1 VRLGKASVY
10 AVYAVVH
17 IAGNQAEGA
26 VAGRARADTCGMPV
40 EYLLKILQHLVKAR
54 VLHSARGRAGGFQ
67 LCKPADETTLL
78 EVIEAVEGP
87 LLDETMVTGDVRGA
101 GVIRATLNNLC
112 GDIAGYAQATLSK
125 TSVSQLIATA

>member
-1 VRLGKASVY
+1 
-10 AVYAVVH
+10 
-17 IAGNQAEGA
+17 
-26 VAGRARADTCGMPV
+26 
-40 EYLLKILQHLVKAR
+40 VKAR

-67 LCKPADETTLL
+67 LCKPADETTLR
-78 EVIEAVEGP
+78 EVIAAVEGP

-101 GVIRATLNNLC
+101 GVIRAPLNNLC